1 MTKINHRKEF
11 DMATI
16 NSSPIANI
24 SGAEII
30 TIEKTPRFFKFSSA
44 KSVTPE
50 PVLSEGKEEELRT
63 GNTILAQNVLEDILK
78 GYNIKL
84 KDVVFSPELMA
95 FAQGGSISYDA
106 DGKFESYNAPTAG
119 QAAEHTRFILRIYS
133 EEKDYDG
140 ATKSYY
146 RFAFPGCFGS
156 NASFSFEDGEFVS
169 PEYTVKSRA
178 EGGKTQLLI
187 DCLDSMPVYLAKPA
201 DMPSNAE
208 IGQEYIATTAM
219 TVQGIALKAGECVIR
234 TSEGFVK
241 GAAL

>member
-1 MTKINHRKEF
+1 MG
-11 DMATI
+11 TI
-16 NSSPIANI
+16 NASPIANI

-30 TIEKTPRFFKFSSA
+30 TNEATPRFFKFTSA

-63 GNTILAQNVLEDILK
+63 RNTILAQNVLEDILK

-95 FAQGGSISYDA
+95 FAQGGSVNYDA
-106 DGKFESYNAPTAG
+106 DGNFESYNAPVAG
-119 QAAEHTRFILRIYS
+119 EAAQHTRFVLRIYS

-140 ATKSYY
+140 ATKCYY

-156 NASFSFEDGEFVS
+156 AASFTFEDGEFVS
-169 PEYTVKSRA
+169 PEYTLKSRA

-187 DCLDSMPVYLAKPA
+187 DCMDHMPAYLSEPSDFPA
-201 DMPSNAE
+201 DPE
-208 IGQEYIATTAM
+208 EGREYIAVTAM
-219 TVQGIALKAGECVIR
+219 TVQGIALNAGECIYK
-234 TSEGFVK
+234 TNEGFVK
-241 GAAL
+241 GTAV

>member
-1 MTKINHRKEF
+1 MGNIK
-11 DMATI
+11 A
-16 NSSPIANI
+16 SPIANI

-30 TIEKTPRFFKFSSA
+30 TMEETPRFFVFSSA

-63 GNTILAQNVLEDILK
+63 RNVILAQNILEDILK

-84 KDVVFSPELMA
+84 RDVAFSPELMA
-95 FAQGGSISYDA
+95 FAQGGSVTYDSE
-106 DGKFESYNAPTAG
+106 GNFESYEAPTAG

-140 ATKSYY
+140 ATKCYY

-156 NASFSFEDGEFVS
+156 AASFSFEDGEFVS

-178 EGGKTQLLI
+178 EGGRTQLLI
-187 DCLDSMPVYLAKPA
+187 DCMDTMPVYITKAA
-201 DMPSNAE
+201 DVKADAPV
-208 IGQEYIATTAM
+208 GQEFIAVSPLTA
-219 TVQGIALKAGECVIR
+219 QGIALKAGEGI
-234 TSEGFVK
+234 VK
-241 GAAL
+241 TQSSYEKVSAI